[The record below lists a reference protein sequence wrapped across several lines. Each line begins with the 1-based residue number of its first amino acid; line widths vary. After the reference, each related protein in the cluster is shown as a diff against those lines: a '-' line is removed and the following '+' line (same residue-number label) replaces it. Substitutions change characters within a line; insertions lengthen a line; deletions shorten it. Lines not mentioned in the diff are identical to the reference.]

1 MQNNKGQ
8 ALTELALMAPVLILF
23 IISVIWFARVL
34 LTWQQLIS
42 ASRYGTDMIANT
54 TLSAQEIKQDIKNY
68 LTHHWIEGRTLDKN
82 QIKEIKVD
90 IKDYPKLSLSVTEL
104 PNSLANIGEIIKGFV
119 LPSKDLSSIS
129 ITYEYDIP
137 KLISLT
143 TGKKLDLIVKSDV
156 LSGTGCQGN
165 LHNRRD

>member
-23 IISVIWFARVL
+23 IIAVIWFARVL
-34 LTWQQLIS
+34 LTWQQLVS

-54 TLSAQEIKQDIKNY
+54 TLSAKEIKQDIQNY
-68 LTHHWIEGRTLDKN
+68 LTHHWIEGRQLDKN

-90 IKDYPKLSLSVTEL
+90 IKDYPKLSLNITDL
-104 PNSLANIGEIIKGFV
+104 PSSLANIDELIKGFV
-119 LPSKDLSSIS
+119 LPSKDLSRIA
-129 ITYEYDIP
+129 IAYEYDIP

-143 TGKKLDLIVKSDV
+143 TGEKLDLIIESGV
-156 LSGTGCQGN
+156 LSGTGCQSN

>member
-23 IISVIWFARVL
+23 VIAVIWFARVL
-34 LTWQQLIS
+34 LTWQQLVS
-42 ASRYGTDMIANT
+42 ASRYGTDMITNT

-68 LTHHWIEGRTLDKN
+68 LTHHWIEGRKLDKN

-90 IKDYPKLSLSVTEL
+90 IKDYPKLSLSITDL
-104 PNSLANIGEIIKGFV
+104 PSSLTNIDEIIKGFV
-119 LPSKDLSSIS
+119 LPSKDLSNIS
-129 ITYEYDIP
+129 IIYEYDVP

-143 TGKKLDLIVKSDV
+143 TGKKLDLIIRSVV
-156 LSGTGCQGN
+156 LSGTGCQSN